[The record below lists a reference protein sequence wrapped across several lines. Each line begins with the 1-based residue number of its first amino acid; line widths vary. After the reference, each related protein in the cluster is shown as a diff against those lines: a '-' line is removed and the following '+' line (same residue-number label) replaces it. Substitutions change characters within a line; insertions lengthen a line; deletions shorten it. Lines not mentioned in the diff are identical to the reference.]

1 MENKKDPKN
10 FIKTLHPKEHA
21 GTAFG
26 GCDTCTLCCDGSTY
40 TCANVL
46 LDEMF
51 DTAKLFPVVF
61 SKTDETINLSLLYT
75 LNKGIPCP
83 YLEKETG
90 HCEVY
95 DSIRPRACKIY
106 PFNVKEIPSNQ
117 TDSTAFAVVFDSRCP
132 GIGENK
138 EGGAALIGEDG
149 KLSPRITEQF
159 IGQNMLR
166 RYKTNLANTRKFL
179 KLVKDF
185 DLLVETEYDLGEPLS
200 MVGYYGQNLSLK
212 IWRISRKKLQAL
224 DAEAVMEIHRN
235 QFFDAIY
242 THLNSL
248 GNLNKLVKVK
258 KLYDQNRVDLL
269 SFHF

>member
-1 MENKKDPKN
+1 MKNKKDPKS
-10 FIKTLHPKEHA
+10 FIKTLNPKAH
-21 GTAFG
+21 GKTAFG

-61 SKTDETINLSLLYT
+61 SKTDQNLSLTLLYT
-75 LNKGIPCP
+75 LKRGIPCP

-106 PFNVKEIPSNQ
+106 PFNIKEIPSGQVDN
-117 TDSTAFAVVFDSRCP
+117 TAYAVVFDSRCP
-132 GIGENK
+132 GIGEGDEDGTK
-138 EGGAALIGEDG
+138 LIGEDG
-149 KLSPRITEQF
+149 KLSPKITRQF
-159 IGQNMLR
+159 IGENMLR

-179 KLVKDF
+179 KLVKDL

-212 IWRISRKKLQAL
+212 IWRISRKKLLEL
-224 DAEAVMEIHRN
+224 DADAVMEIHRH
-235 QFFDAIY
+235 QFFDAVY

-248 GNLNKLVKVK
+248 RNLDKLVKVK
-258 KLYDQNRVDLL
+258 KSHDQNRVDLL